1 MKKLVVVAGVILFA
15 IVCIAKG
22 ETVKNKVI
30 DLILS
35 SYSNRDFSEVPV
47 TDNQIE
53 QILKCGIKAPSA
65 MNSQPWRFTVV
76 KGIAK
81 VKPLFRD
88 IKSGNVV
95 IIVSTLE
102 PAPRGINADFDC
114 ALATEN
120 MFIAAHSLGLGA
132 RIYTGPLR
140 SMDDKIKKSL
150 ELPEEYRVVA
160 FLRIG
165 NPDPGVD
172 ATSAASSRKA
182 MSELVNYV
190 K

>member
-1 MKKLVVVAGVILFA
+1 MKKLVIVSVFVLFLIVVTLLAQ
-15 IVCIAKG
+15 
-22 ETVKNKVI
+22 TQSNKVI

-35 SYSNRDFSEVPV
+35 SYTTRSFSEAPV
-47 TDNQIE
+47 TDVQIE
-53 QILKCGIKAPSA
+53 QILKCGMKAPSA

-76 KGIAK
+76 KDMTK
-81 VKPLFRD
+81 VKGLFRN

-95 IIVSTLE
+95 IIISTLE

-120 MFIAAHSLGLGA
+120 MFIAAQSLELGA
-132 RIYTGPLR
+132 CIYTGPLR
-140 SMDDKIKKSL
+140 LMDDEMRKLL

-160 FLRIG
+160 LLRIG
-165 NPDPGVD
+165 NLEEGAD
-172 ATSAASSRKA
+172 ATSSASSRKE
-182 MSELVNYV
+182 MKEVINYV